1 MHAPLVAGTQDAGQH
16 DASMSLELRLRHIH
30 QRRRRERIRRFAGVA
45 FWGFGL
51 LVAATFVVVLSLGVV
66 QR

>member
-1 MHAPLVAGTQDAGQH
+1 
-16 DASMSLELRLRHIH
+16 MSLEVRLRQIH
-30 QRRRRERIRRFAGVA
+30 TRRRRERARRFVGAA

-51 LVAATFVVVLSLGVV
+51 LFAATFVVVLSLGVV